1 MLDNVRKQIETA
13 GLLKPGET
21 ILVGI
26 SGGNDSTAL
35 LHILWKLNQQYH
47 YEWQIHAVHLNHCFR
62 GEESRQDAR
71 YVEELCSR
79 LGVPCH
85 LFERNVPAYME
96 ETGLGAQE
104 ASREIRY
111 RLFQQVAEREG
122 ATKVVLAHHADDQVE
137 TILFRLLRG
146 TRLSGLGGMPLRR
159 WLVPERIELVR
170 PLLSV
175 SRRELEQYCRDN
187 RLYPRED
194 SSNRSRK
201 YKRNLLRLD
210 VIPLLEQVNERYREH
225 ILSLAE
231 AVRQDEA
238 YLTKQASDSL
248 EHVIIGRQ
256 RNKIV
261 ISRDKFQSCDVA
273 LQRRMITL
281 ILSYLSSRTEWSSQ
295 HVEAVLRMMEGN
307 RPSATLHL
315 PERLVVT
322 REYERICFGRDD
334 QALEIDGFCYKVAVP
349 GTTWIKESGIA
360 LHTSYGEP
368 PVDWGKLPRHAAV
381 FDADRLSGTLL
392 VRNRI
397 PGDRITLFGSGGTKK
412 LKELLIDAKLPKAWR
427 DRLPV
432 VLSGD
437 EVIWVPGVRRSAA
450 AAVDGQ
456 TRRVL
461 YLVAEFGE
469 VWQEV
474 IK

>member
-1 MLDNVRKQIETA
+1 MLESVRKQIETER
-13 GLLKPGET
+13 LLLPDET
-21 ILVGI
+21 IVVGI

-35 LHILWKLNQQYH
+35 LHILWTLNQHYH
-47 YEWQIHAVHLNHCFR
+47 YEWQLHAVHLNHCFR

-71 YVEELCSR
+71 YVKEFCTR

-85 LFERNVPAYME
+85 LFERDVPAYME

-146 TRLSGLGGMPLRR
+146 TRLSGLSGMPRRR
-159 WLVPERIELVR
+159 WLVPERIEIVR
-170 PLLSV
+170 PLLHV
-175 SRRELEQYCRDN
+175 SRGQLEQYCRDN
-187 RLYPRED
+187 RLSPRED

-210 VIPLLEQVNERYREH
+210 VIPLLEQINERYREH
-225 ILSLAE
+225 ILSLAKAAGE
-231 AVRQDEA
+231 DEA
-238 YLTKQASDSL
+238 YLMSQSGETLKQVIL
-248 EHVIIGRQ
+248 ERQ
-256 RNKIV
+256 GNKII

-307 RPSATLHL
+307 RPSATLHM
-315 PERLVVT
+315 PEGLVVT
-322 REYERICFGRDD
+322 RSYERICFGRDG
-334 QALEIDGFCYKVAVP
+334 QALEIDGFCYEVAVP
-349 GTTWIKESGIA
+349 GTTWIAESKVA
-360 LHTSYGEP
+360 LHTSYRVP
-368 PVDWGKLPRHAAV
+368 PVDWGNLPKHAAV
-381 FDADRLSGTLL
+381 FDADRLAGTLF

-397 PGDRITLFGSGGTKK
+397 PGDRVTVFGSGGTKK
-412 LKELLIDAKLPKAWR
+412 LKELLIDAKVPKAWR

-432 VLSGD
+432 VVAGD

-450 AAVDGQ
+450 AAVNEQ

-461 YLVAEFGE
+461 YVEAEFGE
-469 VWQEV
+469 EWQEV
-474 IK
+474 MR